1 MKKLLLALVMAF
13 IFPAAAFAAEA
24 DKTIVIGVTPFPH
37 KDIMEVVKTVL
48 SEDGYNLEIKE
59 FSDYVQPNMA
69 LAEGQLDANF
79 FQHQPYLDNMNK
91 EKKLGLASVAKVH
104 VEPLGLYSNKIT
116 LADTEPN
123 NYPAKLE
130 LLKPQLKKGAKISVP
145 NDPTNG
151 ARALR
156 LLEANGIIKLKAGDL
171 VTAKDIIENP
181 YELNIVELDAAQLPR
196 TMDDVV
202 ASVINSNFAGQAGL
216 IPARDAIVIEA
227 KDSPYANVIAV
238 RESEKDSPKIKA
250 LVKASQSPKVKAYI
264 EEELAPKG
272 ILPSF

>member
-1 MKKLLLALVMAF
+1 MKKLILALVMAF
-13 IFPAAAFAAEA
+13 MLPAAAFAAEA

-69 LAEGQLDANF
+69 LAECQLDANF

-91 EKKLGLASVAKVH
+91 EKKLGLVSVAKVH

-130 LLKPQLKKGAKISVP
+130 LLKPLLKKGAKISVP

-156 LLEANGIIKLKAGDL
+156 LLEANGIIKLKKGDL
-171 VTAKDIIENP
+171 VTAKDITENP

>member
-1 MKKLLLALVMAF
+1 
-13 IFPAAAFAAEA
+13 
-24 DKTIVIGVTPFPH
+24 
-37 KDIMEVVKTVL
+37 MEVVKAVL
-48 SEDGYNLEIKE
+48 AEDGYNLEIKE

-91 EKKLGLASVAKVH
+91 EKKLGLVSVAKVH

-156 LLEANGIIKLKAGDL
+156 LLEANGIIKLKAGEL
-171 VTAKDIIENP
+171 VTAKDITENP
-181 YELNIVELDAAQLPR
+181 YELNIVGLDALNCHAPWMMLPLR
-196 TMDDVV
+196 LLT
-202 ASVINSNFAGQAGL
+202 ATLLAKLAL
-216 IPARDAIVIEA
+216 IPARDAIVIEG

-238 RESEKDSPKIKA
+238 RESEKDSAKIKA
-250 LVKASQSPKVKAYI
+250 LVKTKIPPKVKAYI

>member
-13 IFPAAAFAAEA
+13 IFPAAALAAEA

-48 SEDGYNLEIKE
+48 AEDGYNLEIKE

-91 EKKLGLASVAKVH
+91 EKKLGLVSVAKVH

-123 NYPAKLE
+123 NYSAKLE

-156 LLEANGIIKLKAGDL
+156 LLEANGIIKLKAGEL
-171 VTAKDIIENP
+171 VTAKDITENP

-196 TMDDVV
+196 TMDDVT

-216 IPARDAIVIEA
+216 IPARDAIVIEG

-238 RESEKDSPKIKA
+238 RESEKDSAKIKA

>member
-1 MKKLLLALVMAF
+1 MAF
-13 IFPAAAFAAEA
+13 MLPAAAFAAEA

-69 LAEGQLDANF
+69 LAECQLDANF

-91 EKKLGLASVAKVH
+91 EKKLGLVSVAKVH

-130 LLKPQLKKGAKISVP
+130 LLKPLLKKGAKISVP

-156 LLEANGIIKLKAGDL
+156 LLEANGIIKLKKGDL
-171 VTAKDIIENP
+171 VTAKDITENP

>member
-13 IFPAAAFAAEA
+13 IFPAAALAAEA

-37 KDIMEVVKTVL
+37 KDIMEVVKIVL
-48 SEDGYNLEIKE
+48 AEDGYNLEIKE

-91 EKKLGLASVAKVH
+91 EKKLGLVSVAKVH

-156 LLEANGIIKLKAGDL
+156 LLEANGIIKLKAGEL
-171 VTAKDIIENP
+171 VTAKDITENP

-216 IPARDAIVIEA
+216 IPARDAIVIED
-227 KDSPYANVIAV
+227 KESPYANVIAV

>member
-1 MKKLLLALVMAF
+1 MKKLIIALVLAF
-13 IFPAAAFAAEA
+13 LIPASAFAAGE
-24 DKTIVIGVTPFPH
+24 KIVIGVTPFPH
-37 KDIMEVVKTVL
+37 KDIMEVVKTIL
-48 SEDGYNLEIKE
+48 AEDGYELVIKE

-91 EKKLGLASVAKVH
+91 EKNLGLISVAKIH
-104 VEPLGLYSNKIT
+104 VEPLGLYSNKIKA
-116 LADTEPN
+116 LGEVEPG
-123 NYPAKLE
+123 NYAAKLE
-130 LLKPQLKKGAKISVP
+130 LLKPFLKKGAKISVP

-156 LLEANGIIKLKAGDL
+156 LLEANGIIKLKKGDMI
-171 VTAKDIIENP
+171 TAKDIIENP
-181 YELNIVELDAAQLPR
+181 YGLNIVELDAAQLPR

-216 IPARDAIVIEA
+216 IPSRDAIVIED

-250 LVKASQSPKVKAYI
+250 LVKASQSDKVRAYI